1 MRPIGVVTMRPPE
14 QEGQIMETNEIIFL
28 CILGA
33 AFAVFGITLAVL
45 SSR

>member
-1 MRPIGVVTMRPPE
+1 MA
-14 QEGQIMETNEIIFL
+14 TNEIIFL

-33 AFAVFGITLAVL
+33 AFVVFGVTLAVL